1 MVPVRIAWFSPLPP
15 VKTGI
20 AGRSAELIDVLR
32 ARGHAIDAYPETRAH
47 DFPWRRR
54 LEPYDLAVYQ
64 FGNSSHH
71 DYEWPYALQYP
82 GLTVLHDTHL
92 HHARAALLLR
102 EKRIDDYRAEFR
114 WSHPDLSPDAAEIAI
129 AGLDSRLYYDWP
141 LVRPLLEASRL
152 VAVHGESARD
162 ELLGTSNSAPPN
174 SATPN
179 SPTPNTQLVE
189 LAEKVVA
196 LRLGEGELVSPEREE
211 RARRDVR
218 ARYGIE
224 RDAVLFGCFGGLTPE
239 KRIKQILGALQA
251 VLPYAPSARLMLA
264 GAPAPH
270 YDGVADAAA
279 LGIADHVTFTGYLET
294 DAALTDHIAA
304 CDVSLNLR
312 WPTARETSGP
322 WLRALAA
329 GKPTVITDLVHLTG
343 FDTLD
348 PRTWSVSGGSPI
360 TDHGPRTT
368 AHGPRPTDPVSIA
381 IDILDEDHSLRLA
394 MRRLATDA
402 DLRARLGRA
411 ARECWM
417 REHSVDAM
425 ADDYERIMREAASR
439 PDPGVELPPHMRD
452 PGDSR
457 LRTLIR
463 PFGLAFPFARG
474 HVHA

>member
-20 AGRSAELIDVLR
+20 AGRSAELIEVLR

-54 LEPYDLAVYQ
+54 LEPHDLAVYQ

-102 EKRIDDYRAEFR
+102 EKRIDDYRTEFR
-114 WSHPDLSPDAAEIAI
+114 WSHPDVSPDAAEIAI

-141 LVRPLLEASRL
+141 LVRPLVEASRL
-152 VAVHGESARD
+152 IAVHGHGARD
-162 ELLGTSNSAPPN
+162 ELIGSLPEGREVA
-174 SATPN
+174 
-179 SPTPNTQLVE
+179 Q
-189 LAEKVVA
+189 KIVV
-196 LRLGEGELVSPEREE
+196 LRMGEGELVTPEREA
-211 RARRDVR
+211 RARREVR

-224 RDAVLFGCFGGLTPE
+224 RDAVVFGCFGGLTPE
-239 KRIKQILGALQA
+239 KRIEQILAALQF
-251 VLPYAPSARLMLA
+251 VLPYAPSARLVLA

-270 YDGVADAAA
+270 YDAVADAAA
-279 LGIADHVTFTGYLET
+279 LGITDRVTFTGYLET
-294 DAALTDHIAA
+294 DADLTDHIAA

-329 GKPTVITDLVHLTG
+329 GKPTVITDLIHLTG

-348 PRTWSVSGGSPI
+348 PRTWSVTGGSRI

-368 AHGPRPTDPVSIA
+368 DPVAIA

-402 DLRARLGRA
+402 DLRGRLGRA
-411 ARECWM
+411 AREYWM
-417 REHSVDAM
+417 RGHSIDAM
-425 ADDYERIMREAASR
+425 ADDYERIMRDAASR

>member
-32 ARGHAIDAYPETRAH
+32 TRGHAIDAYPETRAH

-54 LEPYDLAVYQ
+54 LEPYDLVVYQ

-102 EKRIDDYRAEFR
+102 EKRIDDYRTEFR
-114 WSHPDLSPDAAEIAI
+114 WSHPDVSPDAAEIAI

-141 LVRPLLEASRL
+141 LVRPLVEASRL
-152 VAVHGESARD
+152 IAVHGQGARD
-162 ELLGTSNSAPPN
+162 ELIGTPT
-174 SATPN
+174 SATRN
-179 SPTPNTQLVE
+179 FQEDKIVS
-189 LAEKVVA
+189 
-196 LRLGEGELVSPEREE
+196 LRMGEGEPVSLERER
-211 RARRDVR
+211 RARLDVR
-218 ARYGIE
+218 AKYGIE
-224 RDAVLFGCFGGLTPE
+224 RDAVVFGCFGGLTPE
-239 KRIKQILGALQA
+239 KRIGQVLAALPA
-251 VLPYAPSARLMLA
+251 VLSHAPSARLLLA

-270 YDGVADAAA
+270 YDAVAEAVA
-279 LGIADHVTFTGYLET
+279 LGIADRVTFTGYLET
-294 DAALTDHIAA
+294 DAELTDHIAA

-329 GKPTVITDLVHLTG
+329 GKPTVIIDLIHLTG

-348 PRTWSVSGGSPI
+348 PRTWRATG
-360 TDHGPRTT
+360 T
-368 AHGPRPTDPVSIA
+368 PVAIA
-381 IDILDEDHSLRLA
+381 IDALDEDHSLRLA
-394 MRRLATDA
+394 MQRLATDA

-411 ARECWM
+411 AREYWM

-439 PDPGVELPPHMRD
+439 PDPAVELPAHMRD
-452 PGDSR
+452 PGDST
-457 LRTLIR
+457 LRALIR
-463 PFGLAFPFARG
+463 PFGLVSPLSAG
-474 HVHA
+474 